1 MNIIIWL
8 EKYGLLFMLLF
19 SLGIFTPDFTNKI
32 SMMDHELDAVTDGL
46 ADSNMFKQLF
56 WISLFLFF
64 SFRFFIH
71 QGIDKFK
78 PAVIN
83 KVMILLVICT
93 IALLS
98 ASWSNYPLIT
108 MKRSIFQILFCISVS
123 LALCFAI
130 YHQSIEANLKV
141 TILICIF
148 MVLLAIALGAGFNG
162 SYNLAGY
169 LKSKNTMGINLAVL
183 IVISHMWIKSFHIES
198 KMLNGL
204 LWVLFALLILT
215 QSKTSIVL
223 CITYFLIIQ
232 FSLLK
237 IKLFTA
243 FLTIAFFSVF
253 VLIPGLSYHSNDYQH
268 VALYVDADFFTG
280 RGVIWDA
287 LYYDLGFFNKI
298 TLGYGYGSYFE
309 VGVIP
314 FVLDNK
320 YSFLQY
326 ISSAHNGYL
335 QLLLQFGFVGSIF
348 ILFFFIISMWNASNV
363 YLTAALTIP
372 ILQNVTESSIFR
384 DANMAW
390 FLMVAII
397 ISSSIYIVKEKMM
410 NKQ

>member
-1 MNIIIWL
+1 MNIIIWI
-8 EKYGLLFMLLF
+8 EKYGLFFILLF
-19 SLGIFTPDFTNKI
+19 CLGIFTPDFSNKI

-46 ADSNMFKQLF
+46 AGSNMFKQLF
-56 WISLFLFF
+56 WIFLFLFF
-64 SFRFFIH
+64 SFRFLVN
-71 QGIDKFK
+71 QGINRFK
-78 PAVIN
+78 PVVIN
-83 KVMILLVICT
+83 KMMILLVVCI

-98 ASWSNYPLIT
+98 ASWSNYPSIA
-108 MKRSIFQILFCISVS
+108 MKRSIFQVLFCISVS
-123 LALCFAI
+123 LSLCFAI
-130 YHQSIEANLKV
+130 YHKSIEINLKA
-141 TILICIF
+141 TIVICIV
-148 MVLLAIALGAGFNG
+148 MVLFAIISGAGFNE

-183 IVISHMWIKSFHIES
+183 IVISHMWIKSFEIES
-198 KMLNGL
+198 QSLTLSLVFLFVL
-204 LWVLFALLILT
+204 LLLT

-223 CITYFLIIQ
+223 CISYFLIIQ
-232 FSLLK
+232 LSVFK
-237 IKLFTA
+237 IKTLMCI
-243 FLTIAFFSVF
+243 LSVVFFSVF
-253 VLIPGLSYHSNDYQH
+253 VFIPGISHLTNDYQH

-280 RGVIWDA
+280 RGIIRDA
-287 LYYDLGFFNKI
+287 LYYDLGFFDKI

-335 QLLLQFGFVGSIF
+335 QLLLQFGYVGSLFIF
-348 ILFFFIISMWNASNV
+348 LFLIISMWNANNK
-363 YLTAALTIP
+363 YFCAALILP

-397 ISSSIYIVKEKMM
+397 ISSGVYLVRERKLDKM
-410 NKQ
+410 